1 MTVSGKSTLT
11 KRQGRKNCK
20 NNGSNMILSPSQ
32 ALLLAQALSPSPT
45 ACLLKRG
52 IRASVGSW
60 GHPTAIFSMTRGLKV
75 IWKESIHFFMW
86 IKKLCNMMAQIISH
100 PIRNHLIYQGA
111 HMTHGEILNQF
122 IMWIPKQTVADMDA
136 IHSNW
141 WPVYFFNW
149 PQVCTSL
156 LLWEVCALGKSR
168 LLPVLTW
175 TPSSLSQWVGPTEE
189 CRGEKQNQTSEARK
203 NAFPMDTNYIH

>member
-11 KRQGRKNCK
+11 KRQGRKKCK
-20 NNGSNMILSPSQ
+20 NNGSNMILSSSQ
-32 ALLLAQALSPSPT
+32 AVLLAQAPSPSPA
-45 ACLLKRG
+45 ACVLKTG
-52 IRASVGSW
+52 IRDSVGSRSL
-60 GHPTAIFSMTRGLKV
+60 PT
-75 IWKESIHFFMW
+75 EW

-111 HMTHGEILNQF
+111 YMTHGEILNQF

-156 LLWEVCALGKSR
+156 LLWEACALGKSR

-175 TPSSLSQWVGPTEE
+175 TPSHRQKIREHRNTCSVSLEE
-189 CRGEKQNQTSEARK
+189 EDN
-203 NAFPMDTNYIH
+203 